1 MSSLCHYL
9 YNVSLRR
16 NFTECVFNGSVK
28 KLRCECWVLE
38 PLNVSPPLLDT
49 RNLQTTEVVVGMIIF
64 FYGTWL
70 GQASKMLS
78 ADSVVGIAIPNL
90 AIKLFTT

>member
-49 RNLQTTEVVVGMIIF
+49 RNLQTTEVVVGMIII
-64 FYGTWL
+64 FYGAWP
-70 GQASKMLS
+70 SKMLS
-78 ADSVVGIAIPNL
+78 ADSVVGIAITNL